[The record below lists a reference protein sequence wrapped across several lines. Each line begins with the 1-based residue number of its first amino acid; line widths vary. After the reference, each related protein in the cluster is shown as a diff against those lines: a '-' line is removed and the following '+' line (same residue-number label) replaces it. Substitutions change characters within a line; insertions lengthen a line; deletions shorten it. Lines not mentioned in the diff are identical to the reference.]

1 MLPSGF
7 AIPLLLMVI
16 PWGIT
21 FLFQPAVTK
30 GNHRFQSLTPL
41 NIPTSTPMSQAT
53 QT

>member
-7 AIPLLLMVI
+7 AISPSGMVFTQ
-16 PWGIT
+16 GNT

-30 GNHRFQSLTPL
+30 GKHCSQSLTPL